1 MKTIVHNKADIMV
14 PSIWI
19 CMINDKF
26 LSVDGQTGCDTEE
39 GIIELFKKSEY
50 WKYMIYT
57 LDSSEDSA
65 KEILYKKLLEE
76 KTVKYFEI
84 TPFND

>member
-1 MKTIVHNKADIMV
+1 MV

-50 WKYMIYT
+50 WKYMIST
-57 LDSSEDSA
+57 LDSAE
-65 KEILYKKLLEE
+65 EILYKKLLEE